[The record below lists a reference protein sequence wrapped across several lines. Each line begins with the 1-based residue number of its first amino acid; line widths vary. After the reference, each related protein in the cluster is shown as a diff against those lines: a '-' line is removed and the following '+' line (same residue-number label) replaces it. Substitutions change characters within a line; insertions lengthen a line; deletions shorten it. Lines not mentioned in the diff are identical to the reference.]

1 VIFRVDGLAV
11 GVFLCYITDSRSKAI
26 GHERSPKVTREE
38 RRVEQLTGKLAQIG
52 PMLPGSI
59 SEQWNVCGT
68 PGCRCKD
75 PDKPVKHGPYYQ
87 LSFTVG
93 GRSSTMFIKK
103 ENLPE
108 ARRRLKRYQEFK
120 TLCSDLVH
128 AYVTLARKTGFE
140 RSSS

>member
-1 VIFRVDGLAV
+1 M
-11 GVFLCYITDSRSKAI
+11 TK
-26 GHERSPKVTREE
+26 EETKV
-38 RRVEQLTGKLAQIG
+38 VQLRKNLMQLG

-68 PGCRCKD
+68 PGCKCKD

-103 ENLPE
+103 EDLPE
-108 ARRRLKRYQEFK
+108 ARRRLKRYQQFK
-120 TLCSDLVH
+120 TICSDLVH
-128 AYVTLARKTGFE
+128 ADVALARQTGL
-140 RSSS
+140 RGRLS

>member
-1 VIFRVDGLAV
+1 M
-11 GVFLCYITDSRSKAI
+11 TK
-26 GHERSPKVTREE
+26 EE
-38 RRVEQLTGKLAQIG
+38 RKVDRLNRKLAELG

-59 SEQWNVCGT
+59 SEQWNVCDT

-75 PDKPVKHGPYYQ
+75 AKNSAKHGPYYQ

-93 GRSSTMFIKK
+93 GKSSSMFIKK

-108 ARRRLKRYQEFK
+108 ARRRLKRYQQFK
-120 TLCSDLVH
+120 ALCRELMQ
-128 AYVTLARKTGFE
+128 AYVALARKAGFE

>member
-1 VIFRVDGLAV
+1 M
-11 GVFLCYITDSRSKAI
+11 T
-26 GHERSPKVTREE
+26 PEE
-38 RRVEQLTGKLAQIG
+38 RKVQQLLGTLGKLE

-75 PDKPVKHGPYYQ
+75 AKNPVKHGPYYQ

-108 ARRRLKRYQEFK
+108 VRRRLKRYQQFK
-120 TLCSDLVH
+120 ALCSELVH
-128 AYVTLARKTGFE
+128 AYVTLARKNGFE